1 MSQDHQPTVR
11 PDNREVENEEL
22 RKPAREGEPPRPA
35 TEPVGGDPGLPEE
48 TLTDPETGEPNA

>member
-22 RKPAREGEPPRPA
+22 R
-35 TEPVGGDPGLPEE
+35 EPVGGDPGLPEE
-48 TLTDPETGEPNA
+48 TLTDPETGEPNP